1 MSEAKKRILD
11 MAYIALGA
19 VLIAAGAWITVP
31 FAAVPFTMQTFS
43 VFAVCLLLGGERA
56 TVSVLV
62 YIALGAA
69 GAPVFSGF
77 RGGAGV
83 IAGPTGGYIIGFVA
97 VALVYWAAEKLFGKR
112 LLARTAALVLGLAA
126 CYLFGTLWYV
136 IVYTGAAEK
145 AGFGYALSVC
155 VLPYLPFDAAKLALA
170 AAICPRLAKYINNS
184 EKRKVNGE
192 K

>member
-1 MSEAKKRILD
+1 MSTTKRHILD
-11 MAYIALGA
+11 MTFIALGA

-31 FAAVPFTMQTFS
+31 FAAIPFTMQTFS
-43 VFAVCLLLGGERA
+43 VFAVCLLLGGKRA

-69 GAPVFSGF
+69 GVPVFSGF

-83 IAGPTGGYIIGFVA
+83 IAGPTGGYIVGFIA
-97 VALVYWAAEKLFGKR
+97 VTLVFWAAEKLFGKKFWPGV
-112 LLARTAALVLGLAA
+112 AALAVGLAL

-170 AAICPRLAKYINNS
+170 AAICPRLAKFI
-184 EKRKVNGE
+184 K
-192 K
+192 

>member
-1 MSEAKKRILD
+1 MT
-11 MAYIALGA
+11 YIALGA

-31 FAAVPFTMQTFS
+31 LAAIPFTMQTFS
-43 VFAVCLLLGGERA
+43 VFAVCLLLGGKRA

-69 GAPVFSGF
+69 G
-77 RGGAGV
+77 
-83 IAGPTGGYIIGFVA
+83 PTGGYIVGFIA
-97 VALVYWAAEKLFGKR
+97 VTLVFWAAEKLFGKKFWSGV
-112 LLARTAALVLGLAA
+112 AALAVGLAL

-136 IVYTGAAEK
+136 IIYTGAAEK

-170 AAICPRLAKYINNS
+170 AAICPRLAKFI
-184 EKRKVNGE
+184 K
-192 K
+192 